1 MRHNQTGYCGV
12 RDNIDGGLFLTTYS
26 KVTGLAVDP
35 IEKKPLYHFLPGS
48 NVLSFGTAGCN
59 LGCKFCQNWE
69 MSTASVDHI
78 RSQDA
83 TPEQI
88 VALALKKRCKSIAYT
103 YNEPT
108 IFAEFVID
116 TSKLAREH
124 GIKNVMVTNGYITPE
139 ARSDVYEFID
149 AANVDIKS
157 FSETFYHKLTAAHI
171 EPVKTTIEWLV
182 NKTDVWVELT
192 TLIIPG
198 QNDTEDEIEHLVG
211 WIIDKCGNR
220 VPLHF
225 SVFHP
230 AHKMNDI
237 PRTPGE
243 SLLLARKIAI
253 ESGIRHVY
261 LGNVHDTTGHTTF
274 CPVCKHKLISRGWM
288 NTGRI
293 DLDNGMCSCGEV
305 LDGVWEID

>member
-88 VALALKKRCKSIAYT
+88 VALALKKGCKSIAYT

-237 PRTPGE
+237 PRTPDE